1 MKLLSGF
8 SEEWGDDALRREYVE
23 RVLSDVM
30 RSCNYER
37 ISIPV
42 IEPFSSYTEA
52 IVGKSPW
59 PEWNEKCIFKFNINN
74 YYKSYE
80 SFDNSITSVCLIPE
94 GTVSITRWLAAMI
107 EAGETAPKRLFYSLK
122 CYRNELISTL
132 TNTKSRE
139 FQQFGVEILDSADI
153 QSDIE
158 IIKIVVSLMTAL
170 GIKENLIRVRINDV
184 ALFNRLVDD
193 CHIQPNDV
201 ISLKK
206 DLDYLAECYA
216 GKHSE
221 DYTQTQKSI
230 QHTLS
235 NYLIAEQYLRVWDA
249 IINHSYQSINE
260 AKEIYPIC
268 YLQDFVSLE
277 QVFTYFSNCSLKI
290 DLDLSVIRSHQY
302 YSGLSFEVD
311 VVSERE
317 RYYEVAGGGRYDRL
331 VGAFLRAND
340 NTCALSIP
348 CTGFAFGMD
357 RIISMAKDLG
367 VLNGKKEL
375 YSVFNFK

>member
-1 MKLLSGF
+1 MRLLSGF
-8 SEEWGDDALRREYVE
+8 NEEWGIEASRREYIE
-23 RVLSDVM
+23 RILSDVM

-52 IVGKSPW
+52 VVGKSPW
-59 PEWNEKCIFKFNINN
+59 PEWNEKCIFKFDINN
-74 YYKSYE
+74 YYKCYE

-94 GTVSITRWLAAMI
+94 GTVSITRWLASMV
-107 EAGETAPKRLFYSLK
+107 EAGETVPKRLFYSLK

-132 TNTKSRE
+132 TDTKSRE

-158 IIKIVVSLMTAL
+158 IIKIVVFLLTSL

-184 ALFNRLVDD
+184 ALFNRLVND
-193 CHIQPNDV
+193 CHIQPDDV

-221 DYTQTQKSI
+221 DYAQTQI
-230 QHTLS
+230 NIHHTLS
-235 NYLIAEQYLRVWDA
+235 NYHIAEQQMRVWNA
-249 IINHSYQSINE
+249 IINHSYQNINE
-260 AKEIYPIC
+260 AKSIYPSC
-268 YLQDFVSLE
+268 YQQDFLSLE
-277 QVFTYFSNCSLKI
+277 KVFTFFTNCSSKI
-290 DLDLSVIRSHQY
+290 ELDLSVIRSHQY

-311 VVSERE
+311 VISGRE
-317 RYYEVAGGGRYDRL
+317 RYYEIAGGGRYDRL

-340 NTCALSIP
+340 KSSTLSIP

-357 RIISMAKDLG
+357 RILSMANDLG
-367 VLNGKKEL
+367 LLNGKKEL